1 MGWREMS
8 FVEELRN
15 RALELRN
22 KIKMLENEV
31 VDFYMDVVKKLLEN
45 GIDDIVAVGLYNGY
59 KDELSEGI
67 VIKNGSIYYVDK
79 DNGIKRR
86 IKDDEQLRRA
96 IIYLYTG
103 ILLVSDPNHVVENIE
118 IQLKR
123 KGVLSRFI

>member
-1 MGWREMS
+1 MGCYEMS

-22 KIKMLENEV
+22 KIKSLENEV

-67 VIKNGSIYYVDK
+67 VIKNGSVYYVDN

-123 KGVLSRFI
+123 KGILSRFI